1 MVRIGSVCSAA
12 ELKAWHD
19 WEYNKQRHST
29 WVNSLEVLMDADQP
43 AFRSEDPNTGRI
55 NPGMNSLWDMCSEAF
70 FEEGGFNTLCS
81 LLDPKVF
88 DDLTHDKVVDRDQ
101 IFHCKVARMLKRI
114 VSKHLVFMGANMPDG
129 DEILL
134 AMQAVESLSEGALE
148 WLKGRLNTSPDKLTP
163 LGKMK
168 DTELIDC
175 LTELIGP
182 EQSLGLAKG
191 LLSTSSLGAQQA
203 GLRLA
208 RELRKQG
215 GEMSQAL
222 GSLPHDFLAQL
233 EKRLSGVGEDLVK
246 QLVTMKVVAK
256 RAIVDTFEE
265 LAMLMDSEEDK
276 FAVCMFWG
284 DIGLRCMCTA
294 DDRTREI
301 GIGLLDSLSV
311 SQPHFKAQE
320 LAGAAQQALGWLEKV
335 CGHVAESE
343 ADEKFNLSKSL
354 ETYGLKECDRLTN
367 FLITIHHVLMDTG
380 CLDEA
385 DSVANIWMDTAV
397 RCLRTLDKYPVR
409 EMGLQ
414 MVQEA
419 IRFNMNSYSS
429 NDKYGG
435 AAAHRGKLSRS
446 LTTLVTAQEGLKAVL
461 DSLFTEKYAHH
472 AVIRLA
478 STWLVEIYYREYCYE
493 DESVDLMAYLVEAAV
508 HPEWGVVEPVTDLL
522 VKVTVTNISIKSLNS
537 LCNLFRESVSDK
549 TTAAAANSLILTWI
563 DKTRQK
569 KWVIG
574 VQERVLNL
582 LWTML
587 VNNSSENEDDTIKVL
602 DYFKNQF
609 R

>member
-1 MVRIGSVCSAA
+1 
-12 ELKAWHD
+12 
-19 WEYNKQRHST
+19 
-29 WVNSLEVLMDADQP
+29 
-43 AFRSEDPNTGRI
+43 
-55 NPGMNSLWDMCSEAF
+55 
-70 FEEGGFNTLCS
+70 
-81 LLDPKVF
+81 
-88 DDLTHDKVVDRDQ
+88 
-101 IFHCKVARMLKRI
+101 
-114 VSKHLVFMGANMPDG
+114 
-129 DEILL
+129 
-134 AMQAVESLSEGALE
+134 
-148 WLKGRLNTSPDKLTP
+148 
-163 LGKMK
+163 
-168 DTELIDC
+168 
-175 LTELIGP
+175 LIGP
-182 EQSLGLAKG
+182 EKSLGLARG

-215 GEMSQAL
+215 GEMGLAL
-222 GSLPHDFLAQL
+222 GTLPHDFLTTLQ
-233 EKRLSGVGEDLVK
+233 KRLNGSGEDLVK
-246 QLVTMKVVAK
+246 QLVTMKVVNK

-265 LAMLMDSEEDK
+265 LAMLMESDEDK
-276 FAVCMFWG
+276 FKVCMFWG

-320 LAGAAQQALGWLEKV
+320 LAPVALGALGWLKQV
-335 CGHVAESE
+335 CGQTDSVDAS
-343 ADEKFNLSKSL
+343 FNLSKSL
-354 ETYGLKECDRLTN
+354 EKHGLKECERLIN
-367 FLITIHHVLMDTG
+367 FLTTIHHVLMDTS
-380 CLDEA
+380 CVEEA
-385 DSVANIWMDTAV
+385 ESVASLWMDTAV
-397 RCLRTLDKYPVR
+397 RCLRALDKYPVR

-419 IRFNMNSYSS
+419 IRFNMHSYSA
-429 NDKYGG
+429 NEKYGG
-435 AAAHRGKLSRS
+435 AAAHRGKLARN
-446 LTTLVTAQEGLKAVL
+446 LTALVSAQEGLKAVL

-478 STWLVEIYYREYCYE
+478 STWLVDVYYREFCYE
-493 DESVDLMAYLVEAAV
+493 DELVDLMAYLVDAAV

-522 VKVTVTNISIKSLNS
+522 VRVTITNISIKSLNS
-537 LCNLFRESVSDK
+537 LCNLFRDVVSDK
-549 TTAAAANSLILTWI
+549 GTAAAGNTLILTWI

-587 VNNSSENEDDTIKVL
+587 VNKSSENEDDTVKVL